1 MAVNDPQKFPGDL
14 ILRTRTGVNQ
24 KTGRTEKTY
33 WLDTLGGSLH
43 GKSFSTFLDA
53 LFAGRLRAQ
62 EERVTLWED
71 VTSVTSAGQRLR
83 LEVSFRPR

>member
-14 ILRTRTGVNQ
+14 ILRSRAGVDA
-24 KTGRTEKTY
+24 KTGRTEQRY

-53 LFAGRLRAQ
+53 GRLRA
-62 EERVTLWED
+62 EEEHVTLWED
-71 VTSVTSAGQRLR
+71 VTSATGATQRLR
-83 LEVSFRPR
+83 LEVSFRSR

>member
-14 ILRTRTGVNQ
+14 ILRARAGLNT
-24 KTGRTEKTY
+24 KTGRMEKRY

-53 LFAGRLRAQ
+53 LFAGRLRA
-62 EERVTLWED
+62 EEEHVTLWED
-71 VTSVTSAGQRLR
+71 VTSVTSADQRLR
-83 LEVSFRPR
+83 LEVSFRSR

>member
-14 ILRTRTGVNQ
+14 ILRSRAGVDA
-24 KTGRTEKTY
+24 KTGRTEQR

-53 LFAGRLRAQ
+53 LFAGRLRA
-62 EERVTLWED
+62 EEEHVTLWED
-71 VTSVTSAGQRLR
+71 VTSATGATQRLR
-83 LEVSFRPR
+83 LEVSFRSR